1 MKVAKNPKVM
11 EFEVQARLFAELPK
25 ILGEG
30 FIVRPEV
37 SYNGCRFDLAVFESV
52 SRNLVCVIEVKR
64 RAGNKPGKLKTQ
76 KQISKYQAATGKP
89 CILVHDKNI
98 DQFLSNIAPG
108 IKRREQQR
116 KQPMQLVG
124 S

>member
-1 MKVAKNPKVM
+1 M
-11 EFEVQARLFAELPK
+11 EFEVQARLFSELPK
-25 ILGEG
+25 ILGDG

-37 SYNGCRFDLAVFESV
+37 SFNGCRFDLAIFEAE

-64 RAGNKPGKLKTQ
+64 RAGNKPGKLSTQ
-76 KQISKYQAATGKP
+76 RQISKYQMATGKP

-98 DQFLSNIAPG
+98 DQFLGNIAPG
-108 IKRREQQR
+108 IKRREEQR
-116 KQPMQLVG
+116 KRPIQLVG